1 MNSKIVVI
9 IKLMALQVAGQQ
21 PQGGVQGLEA
31 QQPQEGVQGLEAQ
44 QPQEGVQGLALLVP
58 EQVIN

>member
-31 QQPQEGVQGLEAQ
+31 QQPQEGVQGL
-44 QPQEGVQGLALLVP
+44 ALLVP